1 VNRRHDDPQ
10 PNPDADQAER
20 ILAELPTIL
29 PRLKAAE
36 EENRKHSKINRRLI
50 WFIVVSLVVAGL
62 AVQAVRESDLAQ
74 AYQACVAV
82 NQNALRI
89 NLFLDAAIDSTQ
101 ANKDLSADER
111 QFRVLRYEGLKQ
123 DVPVCKP
130 PNDHPFYNPFY
141 NPF

>member
-29 PRLKAAE
+29 PRLNAAE
-36 EENRKHSKINRRLI
+36 EENRRHSKINRRLI

-89 NLFLDAAIDSTQ
+89 NLFVDAAIDSVRD
-101 ANKDLSADER
+101 NPDLSPTEKE
-111 QFRVLRYEGLKQ
+111 FRILRYEALKQ
-123 DVPVCKP
+123 KVPVCREPKHTP
-130 PNDHPFYNPFY
+130 YNPF
-141 NPF
+141 